1 MLLLFSTCSSCADRD
16 LRLSPMLRL
25 ETLSLVSSKLADV
38 EDLVHCAAVSKLW
51 AAAVTVLQPRLLCI
65 DHKGTGDEE
74 DHIAYTQLRL
84 LQGWQRQGRLQNLK
98 GVSLKDNQGVCFEVD
113 EDVDDGERELN
124 FADPSPLSQGLI
136 TLAGSWNLSSC
147 ELTGPFSVKAA
158 VDMLPP
164 NLIRLRLWPDSGP
177 DEFNL
182 SAFKR
187 FTKLTWLWL
196 AFGRNIEENDPDCE
210 LVLDMAMPFLQHIIV
225 TDRLR
230 CISALDMTAE
240 ELFPDV
246 DLLSLKIMA
255 DAKGKSLAEGV
266 VALPKLRTLCLKI
279 YDGEGSEWKLVIPK
293 TSSIE
298 QLEVTGAPN
307 QPRLTL
313 ELQKAIINYKCIQ
326 LHSVFS
332 LPAFDYEYFGV
343 GLFAGIR
350 A

>member
-1 MLLLFSTCSSCADRD
+1 MLLLFSTCSSFADWD
-16 LRLSPMLRL
+16 PRLSPTLQL
-25 ETLSLVSSKLADV
+25 ETLSLVLSKLADV

-65 DHKGTGDEE
+65 NHKGSGNEE
-74 DHIAYTQLRL
+74 DDTAYTQLRL

-98 GVSLKDNQGVCFEVD
+98 GVGLYDDQEDYVAVD
-113 EDVDDGERELN
+113 EGKVN
-124 FADPSPLSQGLI
+124 VADPSPLSQGLI

-147 ELTGPFSVKAA
+147 DLTGPFSVKAA

-177 DEFNL
+177 DASNL

-196 AFGRNIEENDPDCE
+196 AFGQNNQGDDPDCE
-210 LVLDMAMPFLQHIIV
+210 LVLDMAMPFLHQIVV

-230 CISALDMTAE
+230 CILAQDMTAE
-240 ELFPDV
+240 DLFPDV
-246 DLLSLKIMA
+246 DFFSLKIMA
-255 DAKGKSLAEGV
+255 DARGKSLAEGV

-279 YDGEGSEWKLVIPK
+279 YDGEGSKWKLVIPK

-313 ELQKAIINYKCIQ
+313 ELQKAIINYKCSQ
-326 LHSVFS
+326 LHRVFS
-332 LPAFDYEYFGV
+332 SPAFDCEDFGV
-343 GLFAGIR
+343 KVFDGVR

>member
-1 MLLLFSTCSSCADRD
+1 MLLLLFSTWLACADRD
-16 LRLSPMLRL
+16 LHVSPTLQL
-25 ETLSLVSSKLADV
+25 ETLTLVLSQLADV
-38 EDLVHCAAVSKLW
+38 EDVIRRAAVSKLW

-65 DHKGTGDEE
+65 NNKGNGDEE
-74 DHIAYTQLRL
+74 DDIAYTQLRL

-98 GVSLKDNQGVCFEVD
+98 GVNLKHN
-113 EDVDDGERELN
+113 EDYYVGDS
-124 FADPSPLSQGLI
+124 ADPSPLSQGLI

-147 ELTGPFSVKAA
+147 DLTGPFSVKAA
-158 VDMLPP
+158 VNLLPP
-164 NLIRLRLWPDSGP
+164 NLSRLKLWADSGP
-177 DEFNL
+177 DVFHL

-187 FTKLTWLWL
+187 FTKLTWLKL
-196 AFGRNIEENDPDCE
+196 GFGLNNKENDPDCE
-210 LVLDMAMPFLQHIIV
+210 LVLDTAMPFLQHIIV

-230 CISALDMTAE
+230 CISSQDMTAE

-298 QLEVTGAPN
+298 QLDVTGAPN

-313 ELQKAIINYKCIQ
+313 ELQKAIINYKCSQ

-332 LPAFDYEYFGV
+332 SPAFDYEDFGV